1 MDGFRRTVS
10 SGLRQIAFL
19 LIPAA
24 AVSAVLAE
32 PIVRILFQRG
42 HFTAAQT
49 PVVAGALA
57 AFSAGLVF
65 NGAMLMLNRGF
76 FSLQS
81 NWIPTVVA
89 LGNLFLNAV
98 LDFAFYRF
106 GVWGI
111 PLSTAVCN
119 LAGTWALLVLLRR
132 RLAPDRGRRDRV
144 DDDPGRGRLGGRGGG
159 RVDGLA
165 SARLGARPL
174 VRGPGRLA
182 RARRSRAAMLTSTSS
197 AAGCCRCAS
206 SRRCSRCA
214 LGSAGPDGRR
224 RASQATTD

>member
-1 MDGFRRTVS
+1 MLFPSLSRFAARGDMEGFRRTVS

-42 HFTAAQT
+42 HFTPAQT

-65 NGAMLMLNRGF
+65 NGARLMLNRGF

-89 LGNLFLNAV
+89 LGNLFLNAI

-119 LAGTWALLVLLRR
+119 LAGTLALLVLLRR
-132 RLAPDRGRRDRV
+132 RLRRMDGGAIASTTIRV
-144 DDDPGRGRLGGRGGG
+144 T
-159 RVDGLA
+159 VA
-165 SARLGARPL
+165 SAVVAAVAWTVWRPL
-174 VRGPGRLA
+174 DSALGRTFPAQVLSLGTA
-182 RARRSRAAMLTSTSS
+182 LGAAMLTYFV
-197 AAGCCRCAS
+197 C
-206 SRRCSRCA
+206 
-214 LGSAGPDGRR
+214 
-224 RASQATTD
+224 

>member
-1 MDGFRRTVS
+1 M
-10 SGLRQIAFL
+10 
-19 LIPAA
+19 
-24 AVSAVLAE
+24 
-32 PIVRILFQRG
+32 
-42 HFTAAQT
+42 
-49 PVVAGALA
+49 VAGALA

-132 RLAPDRGRRDRV
+132 RLRRIEGGAIASTTIRVAVASAVVAAVAWTVWHPLDSALGRSFAGQV
-144 DDDPGRGRLGGRGGG
+144 
-159 RVDGLA
+159 GLA
-165 SARLGARPL
+165 RHGAR
-174 VRGPGRLA
+174 GCD
-182 RARRSRAAMLTSTSS
+182 RASTSS
-197 AAGCCRCAS
+197 AAGCCRCGS
-206 SRRCSRCA
+206 WRRCSR
-214 LGSAGPDGRR
+214 LRTRLR
-224 RASQATTD
+224 RA